1 MEENS
6 PMKAAD
12 QSPAPKTEP
21 SANPEENQAPDP
33 PSPEAEA
40 ELTAEKSETA
50 ETSSAPKATPSPAK
64 ESDEDWSHGDD
75 EETLGEDDEDS
86 HELDMPNYGEM
97 PVAALVKSAEHLIGN
112 HPPQQLREHLEAIRK
127 HLMEQLDE
135 EREEKLQQFIEEGGE
150 EKDFDYPQPL
160 RDRFRELF
168 RLYRDERRKFYRERE
183 QQLKHNL
190 ATKQA
195 LIEQLKEIVNKEES
209 IGETFK
215 EFHSIQQAWN
225 QAGSVPRNESQDL
238 WRTYNHHRDNFY
250 EFIKIN
256 KELRD
261 LDYQKNRETKEALIA
276 KAESLLESEKVMPAF
291 KQLQDLHKQWR
302 RVGPVE
308 RELRDSLWDRF
319 SELTKAMHAKREQLW
334 ANQQEHKAELIAEK
348 QALVA
353 ELRQL
358 PLQLESHNQWQKNL
372 KQLEDIKKRYQ
383 GVGRIPGPENDQLWE
398 DFRAARKEITKA
410 KNAFY
415 KSLKT
420 EQSANLARKR
430 ALIEEAKALQ
440 ESEDWGETAKR
451 LKKIQSDWKK
461 IGPIPRKESDATWKE
476 FRAACNH
483 FFERLKN
490 KDAAR
495 DEKRLEHLQKKEAML
510 AEMKDWQPDLSDKK
524 AAVEA
529 IKNWIGQWK
538 SIGAVPQKEQQ
549 KVEGL
554 FNEQID
560 SYFKAIDYD
569 RAQARRIRFENKLDN
584 LEEKGGASEL
594 KKERSFI
601 GRKVEEAQREL
612 AQLETNMSFFR
623 NSDPKSPIVK
633 EAQKKLEEQAR
644 VIAQL
649 QEQHKMLNIKI
660 RALAQEASSA
670 EKEASE
676 SEPN

>member
-1 MEENS
+1 
-6 PMKAAD
+6 MKAAD

-21 SANPEENQAPDP
+21 SANPEENQAPAP

-50 ETSSAPKATPSPAK
+50 ETSSAPEATPSPAK

-75 EETLGEDDEDS
+75 EETLGEDDEDN

-225 QAGSVPRNESQDL
+225 QAGPVPRNESQDL

-334 ANQQEHKAELIAEK
+334 ANQQEHKEELIAEK
-348 QALVA
+348 QALVE

-415 KSLKT
+415 KSLKA
-420 EQSANLARKR
+420 EQNANLARKR